1 MKRTSDVLEKI
12 KSFESPLKILNI
24 FSEKEI
30 TMIKELYNDLP
41 ETVYNY
47 KQKVRKKSWIQNVN
61 KELDKIYFNKLKDV
75 LGDFEMDSLKTKEG
89 EDLYGLFHESFS
101 PLPLHVDSGFD
112 KDIVVYKQV
121 ITPLIAPGDTIF
133 FTKRWYGRSTTFTID
148 KDELNFKPKAGQ
160 NNRSCEHL
168 GEEEFDKQ
176 IHQKYLDHLDIN
188 NLKGLKIEKIYNW
201 KVGETVI
208 VDRTH
213 IHCASSRINNK
224 KLGLTTFT
232 KKNI

>member
-1 MKRTSDVLEKI
+1 MKRSNDVLEKI
-12 KSFESPLKILNI
+12 KSLESPPKVVNI

-30 TMIKELYNDLP
+30 EMIKELYNALP
-41 ETVYNY
+41 ETVYNK
-47 KQKVRKKSWIQNVN
+47 KQRVRKKSWVQNFN
-61 KELDKIYFNKLKDV
+61 KELDKIYFSKLQDV
-75 LGDFEMDSLKTKEG
+75 IGDFEMDSLKTKEG
-89 EDLYGLFHESFS
+89 EDYYGLFHESFS

-121 ITPLIAPGDTIF
+121 ITPLIGPGDTIF

-148 KDELNFKPKAGQ
+148 KSELNFKPKPGQ
-160 NNRSCEHL
+160 NERSSEHL
-168 GEEEFDKQ
+168 GEEEFDKK
-176 IHQKYLDHLDIN
+176 IHQKHLNHLDIN

-201 KVGETVI
+201 KVGETLI

-213 IHCASSRINNK
+213 IHCASSRINSK

-232 KKNI
+232 KRNI